1 MKMGRSL
8 SLVLFL
14 LVAAKGKGESP
25 LNVLWF
31 VVDDMSANFSC
42 YGEKTIKTPA
52 VDRLAKDYEAIS
64 PFLDPAGRD
73 AIAAQGTSIVA
84 KDKSLETPLVEGKAC
99 AYATFD
105 DQGWAHC
112 GIEQA
117 HQAGAVDW
125 KKPISCHLYP
135 VRVKDYSVF
144 TAVNYHRW
152 QICSSGCANGA
163 QKQMPLYRFVAEAL
177 RQKFGSD
184 WVAELDRVAS
194 EQNKKQ

>member
-1 MKMGRSL
+1 MFQLGVTLVSEDLLKEHFACDL
-8 SLVLFL
+8 SQC
-14 LVAAKGKGESP
+14 KGACCVEGEAGAP
-25 LNVLWF
+25 L
-31 VVDDMSANFSC
+31 SA
-42 YGEKTIKTPA
+42 EE
-52 VDRLAKDYEAIS
+52 VQQLAKDYDAIA
-64 PFLDPAGRD
+64 PFLNEAGRK

-84 KDKSLETPLVEGKAC
+84 KDKSLETPLVDGAAC

-105 DQGWAHC
+105 ERGWAHC

-152 QICSSGCANGA
+152 QICSAGCANGK
-163 QKQMPLYRFVAEAL
+163 QMQMPLYRFVAEAL
-177 RQKFGSD
+177 QKKFGAD
-184 WVAELDRVAS
+184 WFAELERVAS
-194 EQNKKQ
+194 KQN

>member
-1 MKMGRSL
+1 MFQLGDTLVSEDLLKEHFACDL
-8 SLVLFL
+8 SQC
-14 LVAAKGKGESP
+14 KGACCVEGEAGAP
-25 LNVLWF
+25 L
-31 VVDDMSANFSC
+31 SA
-42 YGEKTIKTPA
+42 EE
-52 VDRLAKDYEAIS
+52 VQQLAKDYDVIA
-64 PFLDPAGRD
+64 PFLNEAGRK

-84 KDKSLETPLVEGKAC
+84 KDKSLETPLVDGAAC

-105 DQGWAHC
+105 ERGWAHC

-152 QICSSGCANGA
+152 QICSAGCANGK
-163 QKQMPLYRFVAEAL
+163 QMQMPLYRFVAEAL
-177 RQKFGSD
+177 QKKFGAD
-184 WVAELDRVAS
+184 WFAELERMAS
-194 EQNKKQ
+194 KQNKNQ

>member
-1 MKMGRSL
+1 MFQLGNTLVSEELLEAHFACDL
-8 SLVLFL
+8 SQC
-14 LVAAKGKGESP
+14 KGACCVEGEAGAP
-25 LNVLWF
+25 L
-31 VVDDMSANFSC
+31 
-42 YGEKTIKTPA
+42 EQTE
-52 VDRLAKDYEAIS
+52 VDRLAKDYDAIA
-64 PFLDPAGRD
+64 PFLDPAGRN

-105 DQGWAHC
+105 ERGWAHC

-135 VRVKDYSVF
+135 VRVKEYSVF

-152 QICSSGCANGA
+152 QICSPGCAHGE
-163 QKQMPLYRFVAEAL
+163 QMQVPLYRFVAEAL
-177 RQKFGSD
+177 RQKFGAD
-184 WVAELDRVAS
+184 WYAELELVAS

>member
-1 MKMGRSL
+1 MFQLGATLVSEDLVKEHFACDL
-8 SLVLFL
+8 SQC
-14 LVAAKGKGESP
+14 KGACCVEGEAGAP
-25 LNVLWF
+25 LTAEEVQQLTKYY
-31 VVDDMSANFSC
+31 D
-42 YGEKTIKTPA
+42 
-52 VDRLAKDYEAIS
+52 AIA
-64 PFLDPAGRD
+64 PFLNEAGRK

-84 KDKSLETPLVEGKAC
+84 KDMSLETPLVDGAAC

-105 DQGWAHC
+105 ERGWAHC

-152 QICSSGCANGA
+152 QICSAGCANGK
-163 QKQMPLYRFVAEAL
+163 QMQMPLYRFVAEAL
-177 RQKFGSD
+177 QKKFGAD
-184 WVAELDRVAS
+184 WFAELEREAS
-194 EQNKKQ
+194 KQNKNQ

>member
-1 MKMGRSL
+1 MFQLGNT
-8 SLVLFL
+8 LVSEEL
-14 LVAAKGKGESP
+14 LEAH
-25 LNVLWF
+25 
-31 VVDDMSANFSC
+31 FSC
-42 YGEKTIKTPA
+42 DLSQCKGACCVEGEAGAPLEQTE
-52 VDRLAKDYEAIS
+52 VDRLVKDYGAIS
-64 PFLDPAGRD
+64 PFLDPAGRA

-84 KDKSLETPLVEGKAC
+84 KDQSLETPLVEGKAC

-105 DQGWAHC
+105 KRGWAHC

-152 QICSSGCANGA
+152 QICSTGCANGA
-163 QKQMPLYRFVAEAL
+163 QRQIPLYRFVAEAL
-177 RQKFGSD
+177 REKFGSD
-184 WVAELDRVAS
+184 WYAELERVAS

>member
-1 MKMGRSL
+1 MFQLGNTLVSEELMEAHFACDL
-8 SLVLFL
+8 SQC
-14 LVAAKGKGESP
+14 KGACCVEGEAGAP
-25 LNVLWF
+25 L
-31 VVDDMSANFSC
+31 DEA
-42 YGEKTIKTPA
+42 E
-52 VDRLAKDYEAIS
+52 VDRLAKDYEAIA

-84 KDKSLETPLVEGKAC
+84 KDKSLETPLVEGEAC

-105 DQGWAHC
+105 DEGLAHC

-152 QICSSGCANGA
+152 QICSSGCANGT
-163 QKQMPLYRFVAEAL
+163 QKQVPLYRFVADAL

-184 WVAELDRVAS
+184 WYVELERVAR

>member
-1 MKMGRSL
+1 MFQLGNTLVSEELLEAHFACDL
-8 SLVLFL
+8 SQC
-14 LVAAKGKGESP
+14 KGACCVEGEAGAP
-25 LNVLWF
+25 L
-31 VVDDMSANFSC
+31 
-42 YGEKTIKTPA
+42 EQTE
-52 VDRLAKDYEAIS
+52 VDRLAKDYDAIA
-64 PFLDPAGRD
+64 PFLDPAGRN

-105 DQGWAHC
+105 ERGWAHC

-135 VRVKDYSVF
+135 VRVKEYSVF

-163 QKQMPLYRFVAEAL
+163 KKQMPLYRFVAEAL

-184 WVAELDRVAS
+184 WVAELERVAS

>member
-1 MKMGRSL
+1 MFQLGDTLVSEDLLKEHFACDL
-8 SLVLFL
+8 SRC
-14 LVAAKGKGESP
+14 KGACCVEGEAGAP
-25 LNVLWF
+25 L
-31 VVDDMSANFSC
+31 SA
-42 YGEKTIKTPA
+42 EEVQQLT
-52 VDRLAKDYEAIS
+52 KDYDAIA
-64 PFLDPAGRD
+64 PFLNEAGRK

-84 KDKSLETPLVEGKAC
+84 KDKSLETPLVDGAAC

-105 DQGWAHC
+105 DRGWVHC

-152 QICSSGCANGA
+152 EICSAGCANGK
-163 QKQMPLYRFVAEAL
+163 QMQMPLYRFVAEAL
-177 RQKFGSD
+177 LKKFGAD
-184 WVAELDRVAS
+184 WFAELERVAS
-194 EQNKKQ
+194 KQNKNQ

>member
-1 MKMGRSL
+1 MFQLGDTLVSEDLLKEHFACDL
-8 SLVLFL
+8 SQC
-14 LVAAKGKGESP
+14 KGACCVEGEAGAP
-25 LNVLWF
+25 L
-31 VVDDMSANFSC
+31 SA
-42 YGEKTIKTPA
+42 EEVQQLT
-52 VDRLAKDYEAIS
+52 KDYDAIA
-64 PFLDPAGRD
+64 PFLNEAGRK

-84 KDKSLETPLVEGKAC
+84 KDKSLETPLVDGAAC

-105 DQGWAHC
+105 ERGWVHC

-152 QICSSGCANGA
+152 QICSTGCANGK
-163 QKQMPLYRFVAEAL
+163 QMQMPLYRFVAEAL
-177 RQKFGSD
+177 QKKFGAD
-184 WVAELDRVAS
+184 WFAELERVAS
-194 EQNKKQ
+194 KQNKNQ

>member
-1 MKMGRSL
+1 MFQLGNT
-8 SLVLFL
+8 LVSEEL
-14 LVAAKGKGESP
+14 LEAHFACDISQCKGACCVEGEAGAP
-25 LNVLWF
+25 LEE
-31 VVDDMSANFSC
+31 AE
-42 YGEKTIKTPA
+42 G
-52 VDRLAKDYEAIS
+52 DRLAKDYEAIA

-105 DQGWAHC
+105 DQGLAHC

-152 QICSSGCANGA
+152 QICISGCANGA
-163 QKQMPLYRFVAEAL
+163 QKQMPLYRFVAKAL

-184 WVAELDRVAS
+184 WYAELERVAS
-194 EQNKKQ
+194 EQNKK

>member
-1 MKMGRSL
+1 MFQLGDTLVSEDLLKKHFACDL
-8 SLVLFL
+8 SQC
-14 LVAAKGKGESP
+14 KGACCVEGEAGAP
-25 LNVLWF
+25 L
-31 VVDDMSANFSC
+31 SA
-42 YGEKTIKTPA
+42 EEVQQLT
-52 VDRLAKDYEAIS
+52 KDYDAIA
-64 PFLDPAGRD
+64 PFLNEAGRK

-84 KDKSLETPLVEGKAC
+84 KDTSLETPLVDGAAC

-105 DQGWAHC
+105 ERGWAHC

-152 QICSSGCANGA
+152 QICSAGCANGK
-163 QKQMPLYRFVAEAL
+163 QMQMPLYRFVAEAL
-177 RQKFGSD
+177 QKKFGAD
-184 WVAELDRVAS
+184 WFAELERVAS
-194 EQNKKQ
+194 KQNKNQ

>member
-1 MKMGRSL
+1 MFQLGDTLVSEDLLKEHFACDL
-8 SLVLFL
+8 SQC
-14 LVAAKGKGESP
+14 KGACCVEGEAGAP
-25 LNVLWF
+25 L
-31 VVDDMSANFSC
+31 SA
-42 YGEKTIKTPA
+42 EEVQQLT
-52 VDRLAKDYEAIS
+52 KDYDAIA
-64 PFLDPAGRD
+64 PFLNEAGRK

-84 KDKSLETPLVEGKAC
+84 KDKSLETPLVDGAAC

-105 DQGWAHC
+105 ERGWVHC

-152 QICSSGCANGA
+152 QICSAGCANGK
-163 QKQMPLYRFVAEAL
+163 QMQMPLYRFVAEAL
-177 RQKFGSD
+177 QKKFGAD
-184 WVAELDRVAS
+184 WFAELERVAS
-194 EQNKKQ
+194 KQNKNQ